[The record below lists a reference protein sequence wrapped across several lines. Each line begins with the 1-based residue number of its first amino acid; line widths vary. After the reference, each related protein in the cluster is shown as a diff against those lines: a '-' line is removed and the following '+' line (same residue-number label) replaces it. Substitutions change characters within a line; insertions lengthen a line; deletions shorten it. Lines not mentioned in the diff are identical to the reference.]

1 VTSRADIIVLA
12 LIIIVVVALA
22 RHLEGMPVATL
33 FSSLKHKK
41 PR

>member
-22 RHLEGMPVATL
+22 PHLEGMTVANL
-33 FSSLKHKK
+33 FLL
-41 PR
+41 P